1 MANELANAVV
11 LLGDPTFEKYAKA
24 ASVYQARLVVSEAS
38 TTPDHAARLRLADA
52 VVTDPD
58 WMTQR
63 AVSILAT
70 DPNVNSKGSDV
81 TLIDQS
87 IILTSM
93 ASAWTSACQQSAA
106 IRTSAVGGSGMASDC
121 HLRKYHDGLADEA
134 VRAAPPS

>member
-93 ASAWTSACQQSAA
+93 ASAWTS
-106 IRTSAVGGSGMASDC
+106 MAK
-121 HLRKYHDGLADEA
+121 LLFPEGTNQ
-134 VRAAPPS
+134 